1 MGKSSKSISKKSSK
15 QERSLHLKNVKVY
28 EKTISTLDK
37 KLFSLGNERKRE
49 RVELLEKQLQLTLDV
64 EEDFAFI
71 NRYQSCKLE
80 LSGICLHLLLDQI
93 DSDDCI
99 QTSSA
104 YDEIMKYPLTEEFKS
119 CIKPFSTLFWRNY
132 KKT

>member
-1 MGKSSKSISKKSSK
+1 MGKSSKSKSKKSSK

-49 RVELLEKQLQLTLDV
+49 RVELLEKQLQLTLNI

-99 QTSSA
+99 QLLVPT
-104 YDEIMKYPLTEEFKS
+104 MKL
-119 CIKPFSTLFWRNY
+119 
-132 KKT
+132 